1 MLYITNCRMFKIGL
15 LCEQRKT
22 AAFKNHLHFH
32 VVLIKANVLHL
43 FGDWKS
49 SVNTKR
55 VSFPRVYFNMEGTAY
70 VCAPLMTAIF
80 SIHVKCMEVIKV
92 KMCTVVVAVVLTTS
106 RRRKMLEEP

>member
-1 MLYITNCRMFKIGL
+1 MAMARGEMRGCADERQRQKKGNRKNISVGWELEDREMLYITNCRMFKIGL

-70 VCAPLMTAIF
+70 V
-80 SIHVKCMEVIKV
+80 
-92 KMCTVVVAVVLTTS
+92 
-106 RRRKMLEEP
+106 